1 MVTLNFAGVQ
11 DQVEYKPIPA
21 GVYTLQLVDY
31 KEGSVQSTESKNYG
45 ATKFDFQFEVV
56 GPDSVP
62 ENLLGKKVFD
72 NVTLVQNSLWRL
84 KAMLKAFGVEVPE
97 DGDIDLEFDDF
108 IGETLDAK
116 IKVTPAR
123 KDPKDPTKEYQ
134 ARNAIAQFVI
144 PEGAE

>member
-11 DQVEYKPIPA
+11 DQVSFEPIPA
-21 GVYTLQLVDY
+21 GKYVLQLVDY
-31 KEGSVQSTESKNYG
+31 KEGTVQSESSKNYG
-45 ATKFDFQFEVV
+45 ATKFDFTFEVV

-62 ENLLGKKVFD
+62 EKLLNKKIFD

-97 DGDIDLEFDDF
+97 DDDIELEFDDF
-108 IGETLDAK
+108 IGEQLEAK
-116 IKVTPAR
+116 VKITPAR
-123 KDPKDPTKEYQ
+123 KDPNDPSKEYA
-134 ARNAIAQFVI
+134 ARNAIASFVI